1 MVKNEIMAF
10 EMLENLV
17 GLSEKSFVQF
27 VTYVEDIDEMK
38 KIKVFLNIL
47 VKIASEKRKKTI
59 RSASK
64 ALELSLN
71 KKVSCNESIRYSE
84 EKINRIGEKNM
95 NNSGIVEQK
104 YIDSREVAEMIGK
117 EHSKLL
123 RDVRNYIEQLNQSK
137 IGSVEF
143 FTESTYKD
151 SKGETRPCYFVT
163 KKGCEFIAHKLTGVK
178 GAGFTAK
185 YINRFHEMEDVIQ
198 TQLPSGNNLIAL
210 AVIEA
215 QKMLEQ
221 KDRQIEKMTPKAEF
235 FDAVADSKTAISMNE
250 VAKVLSIKGYGR
262 NNIFEFLRNEGIL
275 DRFNVPYQRYVDSGW
290 FRVIEQK
297 YMKNGE
303 PQVTTKTLVYQKGV
317 DAIRRKILDK

>member
-27 VTYVEDIDEMK
+27 VTYVEDIDETK

-47 VKIASEKRKKTI
+47 VRIASEKRKKTI
-59 RSASK
+59 PTAHK

-95 NNSGIVEQK
+95 NNSGIVEKK
-104 YIDSREVAEMIGK
+104 YIDSREVAEMVEK
-117 EHSKLL
+117 EHNKLL
-123 RDVRNYIEQLNQSK
+123 RDIRVYITQLDASK
-137 IGSVEF
+137 VGHTDF
-143 FTESTYKD
+143 FTESQYTDK
-151 SKGETRPCYFVT
+151 SNRQKPCYLVT

-178 GAGFTAK
+178 GTEFTAK

-221 KDRQIEKMTPKAEF
+221 KDKQIEEMTPKAEF

>member
-27 VTYVEDIDEMK
+27 VTYVEDIDETK

-104 YIDSREVAEMIGK
+104 YIDSREVAEMVEK
-117 EHSKLL
+117 EHNKLL
-123 RDVRNYIEQLNQSK
+123 RDIRVYITQLDASK
-137 IGSVEF
+137 VGHTDF
-143 FTESTYKD
+143 FTESQYTDK
-151 SKGETRPCYFVT
+151 SNRQKPCYLVT
-163 KKGCEFIAHKLTGVK
+163 KKGCEFIAHKLTGIK
-178 GAGFTAK
+178 GIEFTAK

-221 KDRQIEKMTPKAEF
+221 KDKQIEEMKPKAEF

-262 NNIFEFLRNEGIL
+262 NNLFEFLRNEGIL
-275 DRFNVPYQRYVDSGW
+275 DRFNVPYQRYVDCGW

-303 PQVTTKTLVYQKGV
+303 QQISTKTLVYQKGV

>member
-1 MVKNEIMAF
+1 
-10 EMLENLV
+10 
-17 GLSEKSFVQF
+17 
-27 VTYVEDIDEMK
+27 
-38 KIKVFLNIL
+38 
-47 VKIASEKRKKTI
+47 
-59 RSASK
+59 
-64 ALELSLN
+64 
-71 KKVSCNESIRYSE
+71 
-84 EKINRIGEKNM
+84 M
-95 NNSGIVEQK
+95 NNSGIVEKK
-104 YIDSREVAEMIGK
+104 YIDSREVAEMVEK
-117 EHSKLL
+117 EHNKLL
-123 RDVRNYIEQLNQSK
+123 RDIRVYITQLDASK
-137 IGSVEF
+137 VGHTDF
-143 FTESTYKD
+143 FTESQYTDK
-151 SKGETRPCYFVT
+151 SNRQKPCYLVT

-178 GAGFTAK
+178 GTEFTAK
-185 YINRFHEMEDVIQ
+185 NINRFHEMEDVIQ

-221 KDRQIEKMTPKAEF
+221 KDKQIEEMTPKAEF